1 MIEIEP
7 DYLGDTRV
15 LRLNVADSGMGFDWQ
30 ALDDTARE
38 ASGAERS
45 LQRVSRLVANLSFNS
60 QGSEVIVLI
69 PARDDDE
76 GRS

>member
-1 MIEIEP
+1 MP
-7 DYLGDTRV
+7 S
-15 LRLNVADSGMGFDWQ
+15 VAC
-30 ALDDTARE
+30 
-38 ASGAERS
+38 GA
-45 LQRVSRLVANLSFNS
+45 VVACWSNLSFNS